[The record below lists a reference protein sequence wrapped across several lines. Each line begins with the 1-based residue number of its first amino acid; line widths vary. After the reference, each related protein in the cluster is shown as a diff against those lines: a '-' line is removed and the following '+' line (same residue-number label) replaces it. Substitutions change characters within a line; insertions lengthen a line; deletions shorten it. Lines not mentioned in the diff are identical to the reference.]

1 MPALRCRRCK
11 PLHAPCM
18 CVAARQMLPQT
29 LANRYAALGHRRIA
43 LRSALGA
50 AAPKA
55 TRLPATGLGGSR
67 STARPARMNAEN
79 TFPRVHRWPVA
90 HKHVAAS
97 NQSLAADSRA
107 TEGAACLAPAP
118 GRYVFSFPCAT
129 SLPHVPPADA
139 AQQSRNPCA
148 PAGAPRTHP
157 PPETHTRSLKS
168 HSLKSCGTGRPERRP
183 PAHASPAADH
193 PLRPSVLPAVCC
205 GSDRFHHAA
214 AAANFCGVRA
224 ASRQPLPRQPG
235 RRPPNR
241 PLLRRARRRRRRENL
256 PTQACAWVPRR
267 ACALARGGRTAA
279 APPPPEG
286 PPTICPRTSGGSAA
300 FTMAC
305 RIRARAAHSIRCPS
319 GEGVSGCEVPSQ
331 DSTNRG
337 RNAGRQE
344 CVWNG
349 SHRPDVLFNCRQTP
363 QDIHARCEES
373 SKHPKADQGSQGRRM
388 TAERTAPTLSS
399 PPV

>member
-29 LANRYAALGHRRIA
+29 LAIRYAALGHRRIA

-67 STARPARMNAEN
+67 STARPARVNAEN
-79 TFPRVHRWPVA
+79 KFPRVHRWPVA

-214 AAANFCGVRA
+214 
-224 ASRQPLPRQPG
+224 PP
-235 RRPPNR
+235 RRPPPTSAASGRLHGSRCRASPGAGHRTVRCSDAPDGNVAAR
-241 PLLRRARRRRRRENL
+241 ISRHKRVLGSRGERAHWRVVAEQRRRRLRQKARRRYARAPAADQLHSRWHAESGREL
-256 PTQACAWVPRR
+256 HTASAARAVKECQVVRYRHRTARTVDGTQA
-267 ACALARGGRTAA
+267 GRN
-279 APPPPEG
+279 
-286 PPTICPRTSGGSAA
+286 
-300 FTMAC
+300 
-305 RIRARAAHSIRCPS
+305 
-319 GEGVSGCEVPSQ
+319 VSGTAVTVQMCC
-331 DSTNRG
+331 ST
-337 RNAGRQE
+337 AGKRL
-344 CVWNG
+344 
-349 SHRPDVLFNCRQTP
+349 RTFTPDAKNPASIPRQT
-363 QDIHARCEES
+363 
-373 SKHPKADQGSQGRRM
+373 KNPKAD
-388 TAERTAPTLSS
+388 E
-399 PPV
+399 